1 MVVRMNKKFNVTIG
15 NKIEIYLDGNYYKS
29 NIQDVDDSSIGIS
42 IPIEGGQYIS
52 ARKGDNVE
60 VIYYDKDSI
69 YKFNSRVVRRE
80 NRNIPIIYLNFPNKF
95 DRIQR
100 RKYVRVSLVKY
111 IKYMEVPREFRI
123 DSVDNETVLNMKKA
137 ILLDISGGG
146 TKIKIPNKLKKGGI
160 ILTSITME
168 EGNDILL
175 KGQVVRCELDDDSL
189 YECGINFIEMGS
201 MQREKLIQHVF
212 KIMREQIKK
221 S

>member
-1 MVVRMNKKFNVTIG
+1 MNKKLNVTIG
-15 NKIEIYLDGNYYKS
+15 KKIEIFLDGNYYKS

-52 ARKGDNVE
+52 ARKGENVE

-80 NRNIPIIYLNFPNKF
+80 NKNIPIIYLNFPDKF

-100 RKYVRVSLVKY
+100 RKYVRVSLVRY
-111 IKYMEVPREFRI
+111 IKYMEIDKEFKV
-123 DSVDNETVLNMKKA
+123 DSADDEALLNMKKA

-146 TKIKIPNKLKKGGI
+146 IKIKIPNRLNKGDA
-160 ILTSITME
+160 ILTSVSME

-175 KGQVVRCELDDDSL
+175 KGEVVRSELDDDSL
-189 YECGINFIEMGS
+189 YKCGINFIEMGR

-212 KIMREQIKK
+212 KIMREQLKK
-221 S
+221 L